1 MAIDKNEVVISET
14 NGTKVTV
21 KKQLTQEELEAQ
33 MVARINRE
41 LELKQAQREENKCT
55 MGARCMAKRVQNG
68 SPIIDK
74 QTQQQKIDG
83 NGVAL
88 CYPDKYYVTLQFMGG
103 ELEKEVRL
111 EQFEDLEEFKTYYCE
126 GYIGEV
132 KKFGNSFIEP
142 IFTKFTKI

>member
-21 KKQLTQEELEAQ
+21 KKQLTQDELIAQ
-33 MVARINRE
+33 AVAQANKE
-41 LELKQAQREENKCT
+41 LELKQAQRDENKCV

-74 QTQQQKIDG
+74 TTQQQKIDG
-83 NGVAL
+83 NGVPQ

-103 ELEKEVRL
+103 EIEKEVRH
-111 EQFEDLEEFKTYYCE
+111 EQ
-126 GYIGEV
+126 
-132 KKFGNSFIEP
+132 
-142 IFTKFTKI
+142 